1 MANRNGLLFNSADGY
16 WVLRVV
22 VLVLGQE
29 IEILNRERIRVLQR
43 LLGRLPIKFND

>member
-29 IEILNRERIRVLQR
+29 IEILKRENKSFTAVAWEIADK
-43 LLGRLPIKFND
+43 I

>member
-29 IEILNRERIRVLQR
+29 IEILKRENIFFTAVAWE
-43 LLGRLPIKFND
+43 IADKI